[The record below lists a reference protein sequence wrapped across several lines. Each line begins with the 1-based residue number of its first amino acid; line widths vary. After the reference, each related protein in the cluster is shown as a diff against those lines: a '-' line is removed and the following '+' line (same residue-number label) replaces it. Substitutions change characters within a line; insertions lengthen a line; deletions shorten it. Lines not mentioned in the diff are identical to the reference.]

1 MVFGFDEYRKN
12 KKKQFSPRKYLA
24 KGFIG
29 LVIIAAFYYFYI
41 GKMNNS
47 LNALFGNEDKQEPEQ
62 TVQIWPAQMG
72 IVTGILYSEENPS
85 AVIDKD
91 IVHEGDSVH
100 GVKVVKIHQEEVEF
114 EKAGKRWVQ
123 KVKEEPK
130 RELVPTV
137 DEK

>member
-1 MVFGFDEYRKN
+1 MDFRNDGFGRNRK
-12 KKKQFSPRKYLA
+12 KEFSPKKYLL

-29 LVIIAAFYYFYI
+29 LVIIAGFYYFYI

-47 LNALFGNEDKQEPEQ
+47 LDSLFGNEDKLEQEQAVE
-62 TVQIWPAQMG
+62 IWPAEMG
-72 IVTGILYSEENPS
+72 IVTGILYSEEDPS
-85 AVIDKD
+85 AVIDKN

-100 GVKVVKIHQEEVEF
+100 GVKIVKIYKEEVEF

-123 KVKEEPK
+123 KVQEEPK
-130 RELVPTV
+130 REDATAK